1 MKIEK
6 DLLRGSLQLE
16 KKRGFCHRSSLRE
29 DSIFSFFQ
37 IGTMA
42 N

>member
-16 KKRGFCHRSSLRE
+16 EKKGFLPLGALCE

-37 IGTMA
+37 IGTVTP
-42 N
+42 